1 MYSICL
7 CVLPCFAVCCV
18 PLYRD
23 WFYSTVLHV
32 LNGSWLPSSVVLCSV
47 AVLCC
52 SVAVCIVLSGDEE
65 CDGCPRNKNL
75 PPRSHLLQ
83 FIRRTRPF
91 FNLLHSNKG
100 GAELNPLR
108 PLILFSSFL
117 FLSLLISSFLF
128 SSLFFFSL
136 LSLLFSSL
144 FFPPLLFS
152 SLLFFFLPSY
162 SIAFL
167 PIQFLPLLLTPL
179 LFSSLAVICF
189 LLSLLFVQP
198 ATFNDILLIL
208 SLLFISFISYHLL
221 LSMPPLSPLDSLF
234 NFI

>member
-1 MYSICL
+1 MVVGCL
-7 CVLPCFAVCCV
+7 L
-18 PLYRD
+18 
-23 WFYSTVLHV
+23 
-32 LNGSWLPSSVVLCSV
+32 VLCSM

-108 PLILFSSFL
+108 PLILFFSFL
-117 FLSLLISSFLF
+117 FSSLLISSFLF
-128 SSLFFFSL
+128 FSL
-136 LSLLFSSL
+136 LFSSLLFSSLLFSSFLFFLFFSLLFSSL
-144 FFPPLLFS
+144 FCPPLLFS